1 MPDGPAS
8 LKKRW
13 EMRYAD
19 AVALWEELQRCGWA
33 AAEPAWGADVEP

>member
-1 MPDGPAS
+1 MPDGPAL

-19 AVALWEELQRCGWA
+19 AVALWKELQRSG
-33 AAEPAWGADVEP
+33 